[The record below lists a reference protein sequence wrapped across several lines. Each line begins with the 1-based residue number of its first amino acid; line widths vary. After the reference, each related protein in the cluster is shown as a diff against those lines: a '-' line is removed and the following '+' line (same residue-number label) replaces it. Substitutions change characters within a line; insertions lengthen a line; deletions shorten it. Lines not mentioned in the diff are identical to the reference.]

1 MFSFKDALK
10 YSYEPHLLGLCGPI
24 EDCSKIL
31 LDYINGKSKDRNK
44 VKDLLKQ
51 FDAVYIHCQKIAEKN
66 KIADPLSAKVLEAY
80 WMGNDLLKKFKTKR
94 VPHHSY
100 HVFHV
105 GSITGRIEIKG
116 KLLDIC
122 RVSWGEVVKFNK
134 NFVWVRYQPLVLKPK
149 RHLGK
154 LKTIKIKKGF
164 LDKVKLGDMIS
175 WHWNRGCQVLN
186 QKQVE
191 NLKYYTLKNL

>member
-10 YSYEPHLLGLCGPI
+10 YSYEPHLLGFCGPV

-31 LDYINGKSKDRNK
+31 LDYINGKSKDKKK
-44 VKDLLKQ
+44 VKELLEK
-51 FDAVYIHCQKIAEKN
+51 FDAVYIYCQKIAEKN
-66 KIADPLSAKVLEAY
+66 KITDPLSTKVLEAY
-80 WMGNDLLKKFKTKR
+80 WLGNDLLKKFKKNP
-94 VPHHSY
+94 PHHSY
-100 HVFHV
+100 HVFHI

-122 RVSWGEVVKFNK
+122 RVSWGEVIRFNK
-134 NFVWVRYQPLVLKPK
+134 NNVWVKYQPVVLKPE

-154 LKTIKIKKGF
+154 LRIKKIKRGF
-164 LDKVKLGDMIS
+164 LDKIKEGDMVS

-186 QKQVE
+186 QKQVK
-191 NLKYYTLKNL
+191 NLEYYTLKNL